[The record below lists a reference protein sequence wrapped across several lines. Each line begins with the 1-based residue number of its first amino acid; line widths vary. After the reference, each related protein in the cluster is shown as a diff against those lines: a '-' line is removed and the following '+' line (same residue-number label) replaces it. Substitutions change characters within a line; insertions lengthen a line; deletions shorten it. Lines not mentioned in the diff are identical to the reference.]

1 MQCLQLTRGKPPA
14 TTVAVTLSGD
24 FNSKYGYV
32 TIDGTKYTS
41 EQTLTVAKGT
51 SVTVLCGSS
60 FPMPTAQDKLIIT
73 LNGTTVAQGGKKSP
87 AEYTFAVTANCSI
100 VLTEKLPSGFPY
112 YTAAI
117 TMPA

>member
-1 MQCLQLTRGKPPA
+1 MQCLQLTRGEPPA
-14 TTVAVTLSGD
+14 MTVDVALSGA

-41 EQTLTVAKGT
+41 EQTLKVAKGT
-51 SVTVLCGSS
+51 SVMMYCGAGQ
-60 FPMPTAQDKLIIT
+60 PTLMKESIIT
-73 LNGTTVAQGGKKSP
+73 LNGTTVAKGTMSAA

-100 VLTEKLPSGFPY
+100 VLAQKGFAPVVY